1 MGLRW
6 KLFLPAAL
14 TGLLLITCLAFG
26 WMPGTRAEL
35 ALAAAG
41 GVLLML
47 GAAAAAFHLFLWRP
61 LGTLLQT
68 GKQGPANSRV
78 PSSPLATM
86 DEIGQLKDAFA
97 QLQGRVQTLQQALD
111 LTTER
116 RSQIEVALR
125 SSEERYA
132 LAMRTADDGMWE
144 WNLQTGDFRLSQR
157 WKSMLGFD
165 EDELPDTMQAW
176 RQRMHPDDLP
186 VVEAA
191 MTQHLEGSTPRYQ
204 QQIRLLHKDGRYRSV
219 DSLAS
224 AIRHA
229 NGKPGRLVGLDT
241 DVTRIRRVEDILKH
255 VVEGTSGTCGDDF
268 FRALVRHFAGA
279 LDVPC
284 AFVTECTGWPPRRVH
299 TLAFWFV
306 NGFRENFEY
315 ELAGTPC
322 EAVFNEGL
330 PTFHPEGLGQQF
342 PREKDFESYYGV
354 PILNSERRVIGH
366 MAFLDT
372 RKMREEEVL
381 IGYVYQIF
389 TARAA
394 AEIERKTVLD
404 RLTRSGVPRN
414 VGEPAP
420 NPDSAAGSIATGPH

>member
-1 MGLRW
+1 
-6 KLFLPAAL
+6 
-14 TGLLLITCLAFG
+14 
-26 WMPGTRAEL
+26 
-35 ALAAAG
+35 
-41 GVLLML
+41 
-47 GAAAAAFHLFLWRP
+47 
-61 LGTLLQT
+61 
-68 GKQGPANSRV
+68 
-78 PSSPLATM
+78 
-86 DEIGQLKDAFA
+86 
-97 QLQGRVQTLQQALD
+97 
-111 LTTER
+111 
-116 RSQIEVALR
+116 
-125 SSEERYA
+125 
-132 LAMRTADDGMWE
+132 
-144 WNLQTGDFRLSQR
+144 
-157 WKSMLGFD
+157 
-165 EDELPDTMQAW
+165 
-176 RQRMHPDDLP
+176 MHPDDLS

-191 MTQHLEGSTPRYQ
+191 IAQHLEGATPRYQ
-204 QQIRLLHKDGRYRSV
+204 QQIRLLHKDGHYRSV

-255 VVEGTSGTCGDDF
+255 IVEGTTGTCGDDF
-268 FRALVRHFAGA
+268 FRALVRHFAAA

-306 NGFRENFEY
+306 NGFRDNFEY

-330 PTFHPEGLGQQF
+330 PTFHPEGPGRQF

-372 RKMREEEVL
+372 RKMHEEEVL

-414 VGEPAP
+414 VGGPAP
-420 NPDSAAGSIATGPH
+420 NSDSVAGSIATGPH